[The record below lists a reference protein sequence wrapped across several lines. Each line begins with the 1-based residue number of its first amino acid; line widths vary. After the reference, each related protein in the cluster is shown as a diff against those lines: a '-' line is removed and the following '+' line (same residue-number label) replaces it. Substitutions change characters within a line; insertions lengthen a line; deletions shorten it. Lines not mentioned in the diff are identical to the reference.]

1 MFFFRSVYSKCNS
14 LKCTNI
20 HLSVQISISLLFS
33 NPYLCLKESNSG
45 IFYMKTHIIR
55 RALLALGICSALN
68 MQAQAP
74 HPERIYLSGTGTDYT
89 RTWEFYCS
97 KGQNSGKWKS
107 IEVPSCWELQGFGEY
122 TYGRYYT
129 IKGAKPSDETG
140 IYRYRFLTPDCGKN
154 DRIKL
159 FFDGVMTDAEVRV
172 NGNPAG
178 QIHQGAFYRFSYDI
192 TSLLKAE
199 GENLLEVK
207 VAKQS
212 ANKSVN
218 AAERRADW
226 WLYGGIYRPVWLE
239 VVPAVS
245 MEHFI
250 LDARADGSLR
260 ASVRTTGNAEGHV
273 LAVSIRGL
281 KDGKPLRTLQGKEQ
295 VSCPLATSGRETE
308 FTCKWLD
315 VKVWNTEAPEL
326 YVARLELKDRSGN
339 VIQVREERIG
349 FRTIEFFPQDGIYLN
364 GTRLIVK
371 GINRH
376 SFSVDGGR
384 TTSAAMSRQ
393 DALLIKEMNMNAV
406 RSHYPPDEHFLD
418 MCDSLGLVYIDELSG
433 WHGRY
438 DTETGARLIRE
449 MVERDVNHPSVIL
462 WSNGNEGGWNTDND
476 SLFCKYDKFQRRHV
490 IHPWADF
497 DGLDTHHYPAYLT
510 GVARFTNGY
519 KVFMPTEFMHAMY
532 DQGGGAGLRD
542 FWDRWMTNPMFAG
555 GFIWVFCDE
564 APKRSDRGGVLDSDG
579 SNAPDGVVG
588 PRREKEGSFYAIR
601 SQWSPVQI
609 KPLLITEHFDG
620 SFFISN
626 EYIYTNLKDCRMTYE
641 VLSCDIPMQGAVSRI
656 LARGEVTLPAL
667 SPGETGKA
675 RFSLPASFA
684 EGDVLKLEA
693 FDRDG
698 HCICDWSFPIRLV
711 NPYFQRHLAQ
721 VSTGLSGN
729 VVSARNNGKEIVLK
743 SEKVSVTFDAAT
755 GMILRV
761 LSGNTEIPLTN
772 GPVAVGM
779 KMVYQPASSYVRQD
793 SEEAVFCARY
803 KGGADSIVWRLT
815 SQGLLY
821 MDAVLLNRASG
832 GGGFDDAFMDTEVY
846 NLGLTFSYP
855 ERICKGMKWLG
866 RGPYRVW
873 KNRIPGTN
881 YGIWHKDYNNTVTS
895 ESYDNLVY
903 PEFKGYHA
911 NMYWATFESD
921 TAPFTVYSRTDGIF
935 YRVFTPEEPKGSA
948 KRTMPEFPEGDI
960 SFLLDI
966 PAICSFKPIEQ
977 QGPNSQPGN
986 IRIKKGD
993 EGLRLNLMF
1002 DFRKEN

>member
-1 MFFFRSVYSKCNS
+1 
-14 LKCTNI
+14 
-20 HLSVQISISLLFS
+20 
-33 NPYLCLKESNSG
+33 
-45 IFYMKTHIIR
+45 MKTHIIR

-239 VVPAVS
+239 VVPDVS

-260 ASVRTTGNAEGHV
+260 ASVRMAGNAEGHV

-308 FTCKWLD
+308 FTCKWSD
-315 VKVWNTEAPEL
+315 VKVWNIEAPEL

-542 FWDRWMTNPMFAG
+542 FWDRWMTNSMFAG

-588 PRREKEGSFYAIR
+588 PHREKEGSFYAIR

-620 SFFISN
+620 SFFVSN

-675 RFSLPASFA
+675 RFSLPASFV

-698 HCICDWSFPIRLV
+698 HRICDWSFPIRLA

-729 VVSARNNGKEIVLK
+729 TVSARNNGKEIVLK

-779 KMVYQPASSYVRQD
+779 KMLYQPASSYVRQD

-881 YGIWHKDYNNTVTS
+881 YGIWHKDYNNTVTG

>member
-1 MFFFRSVYSKCNS
+1 
-14 LKCTNI
+14 
-20 HLSVQISISLLFS
+20 
-33 NPYLCLKESNSG
+33 
-45 IFYMKTHIIR
+45 MKTHIIR

-239 VVPAVS
+239 VVPDVS

-260 ASVRTTGNAEGHV
+260 ASVRMAGNAEGHV

-308 FTCKWLD
+308 FTCKWSD
-315 VKVWNTEAPEL
+315 VKVWNIEAPEL

-564 APKRSDRGGVLDSDG
+564 TPKRSDRGGVLDSDG

-620 SFFISN
+620 SFFVSN

-675 RFSLPASFA
+675 RFSLLVSFA

-698 HCICDWSFPIRLV
+698 HRICDWSFPIRLA

-721 VSTGLSGN
+721 VATGLSGN
-729 VVSARNNGKEIVLK
+729 TVSARNNGKEIVLK

-779 KMVYQPASSYVRQD
+779 KMLYQPASSYVRQD

-881 YGIWHKDYNNTVTS
+881 YGIWHKDYNNTVTG

>member
-1 MFFFRSVYSKCNS
+1 
-14 LKCTNI
+14 
-20 HLSVQISISLLFS
+20 
-33 NPYLCLKESNSG
+33 
-45 IFYMKTHIIR
+45 MKTHIIR

-68 MQAQAP
+68 MQAQAS

-122 TYGRYYT
+122 IYGRYYT

-239 VVPAVS
+239 VVPDVS

-260 ASVRTTGNAEGHV
+260 ASVRMAGNAEGHV

-308 FTCKWLD
+308 FTCKWSD
-315 VKVWNTEAPEL
+315 VKVWNIEAPEL

-620 SFFISN
+620 SFFVSN

-698 HCICDWSFPIRLV
+698 HRICDWSFPIRLA

-729 VVSARNNGKEIVLK
+729 TVSARNNGKEIVLK

-779 KMVYQPASSYVRQD
+779 KMLCQPAISYVRQD

-881 YGIWHKDYNNTVTS
+881 YGIWHKDYNNTVTG

>member
-1 MFFFRSVYSKCNS
+1 MNF
-14 LKCTNI
+14 

-129 IKGAKPSDETG
+129 VKGAKPSDETG
-140 IYRYRFLTPDCGKN
+140 IYRYRFLTPDCEKN

-159 FFDGVMTDAEVRV
+159 FFDGVMTDAEVWV
-172 NGNPAG
+172 NGKSAG

-192 TSLLKAE
+192 TSLLKTE

-308 FTCKWLD
+308 FTCKWSD
-315 VKVWNTEAPEL
+315 VKVWNIEAPEL

-620 SFFISN
+620 SFFVSN

-698 HCICDWSFPIRLV
+698 HRICDWSFPIRLA

-721 VSTGLSGN
+721 LSTGLSGN
-729 VVSARNNGKEIVLK
+729 AVSARNNGKEIVLK

-779 KMVYQPASSYVRQD
+779 KMIYQPASSYVRQD

-881 YGIWHKDYNNTVTS
+881 YGIWHKDYNNTVTG

>member
-1 MFFFRSVYSKCNS
+1 
-14 LKCTNI
+14 
-20 HLSVQISISLLFS
+20 
-33 NPYLCLKESNSG
+33 
-45 IFYMKTHIIR
+45 MKTHIIR

-239 VVPAVS
+239 VVPDVS

-260 ASVRTTGNAEGHV
+260 ASVRMAGNAEGHV

-308 FTCKWLD
+308 FTCKWSD
-315 VKVWNTEAPEL
+315 VKVWNIEAPEL

-620 SFFISN
+620 SFFVSN

-698 HCICDWSFPIRLV
+698 HRICDWSFPIRLA

-729 VVSARNNGKEIVLK
+729 TVSARNNGKEIVLK

-779 KMVYQPASSYVRQD
+779 KMLYQPASSYVRQD

-803 KGGADSIVWRLT
+803 KGGTDSIVWRLT

-881 YGIWHKDYNNTVTS
+881 YGIWHKDYNNTVTG

>member
-1 MFFFRSVYSKCNS
+1 
-14 LKCTNI
+14 
-20 HLSVQISISLLFS
+20 
-33 NPYLCLKESNSG
+33 
-45 IFYMKTHIIR
+45 MKTHIIR

-239 VVPAVS
+239 VVPDVS

-260 ASVRTTGNAEGHV
+260 ASVRMAGNAEGHV

-295 VSCPLATSGRETE
+295 VSCPLATSGRETG
-308 FTCKWLD
+308 FTCKWSD
-315 VKVWNTEAPEL
+315 VKVWNIEAPEL

-620 SFFISN
+620 SFFVSN

-675 RFSLPASFA
+675 RFSLLASFA

-698 HCICDWSFPIRLV
+698 HRICDWSFPIRLA

-721 VSTGLSGN
+721 VATGLSGN
-729 VVSARNNGKEIVLK
+729 TVSARNNGKEIVLK

-779 KMVYQPASSYVRQD
+779 KMLYQPASSYVRQD

-803 KGGADSIVWRLT
+803 KGGTDSIVWRLT

-881 YGIWHKDYNNTVTS
+881 YGIWHKDYNNTVTG

>member
-1 MFFFRSVYSKCNS
+1 
-14 LKCTNI
+14 
-20 HLSVQISISLLFS
+20 
-33 NPYLCLKESNSG
+33 
-45 IFYMKTHIIR
+45 MKTHIIR

-159 FFDGVMTDAEVRV
+159 FFDGVMTDAEVWV
-172 NGNPAG
+172 NGKSAG

-192 TSLLKAE
+192 TSLLKTE

-260 ASVRTTGNAEGHV
+260 ASVRMAGNAKGHV

-295 VSCPLATSGRETE
+295 VSCPFATSGRETE
-308 FTCKWLD
+308 FTCKWSD

-384 TTSAAMSRQ
+384 TTSATMSRQ

-418 MCDSLGLVYIDELSG
+418 MCDSLGLVYLDELSG

-620 SFFISN
+620 SFFVSN

-675 RFSLPASFA
+675 RFSLPASFV

-698 HCICDWSFPIRLV
+698 HRICDWSFPIRLA

-729 VVSARNNGKEIVLK
+729 TVSARNNGKEIVLK
-743 SEKVSVTFDAAT
+743 SEKVSVIFDAAT

-779 KMVYQPASSYVRQD
+779 KMLYQPASSYVRQD

-881 YGIWHKDYNNTVTS
+881 YGIWHKDYNNTVTG

>member
-1 MFFFRSVYSKCNS
+1 
-14 LKCTNI
+14 
-20 HLSVQISISLLFS
+20 
-33 NPYLCLKESNSG
+33 
-45 IFYMKTHIIR
+45 MKTHIIR

-129 IKGAKPSDETG
+129 VKGAKPSDETG

-154 DRIKL
+154 DRVKL
-159 FFDGVMTDAEVRV
+159 FFDGVMTDAEVWV
-172 NGNPAG
+172 NGKLAG

-260 ASVRTTGNAEGHV
+260 ASVRTAGNAEGHV

-308 FTCKWLD
+308 FTCKWSD

-620 SFFISN
+620 SFFVSN
-626 EYIYTNLKDCRMTYE
+626 EYIYTNFKDCRMTYE

-698 HCICDWSFPIRLV
+698 HRICDWSFPIRLA

-729 VVSARNNGKEIVLK
+729 AVSARNNGKEIVLK

-779 KMVYQPASSYVRQD
+779 KMLYQPASSYVRQD

-881 YGIWHKDYNNTVTS
+881 YGIWHKDYNNTVTG

>member
-1 MFFFRSVYSKCNS
+1 MHGYTF
-14 LKCTNI
+14 KCTNFYFPALFES
-20 HLSVQISISLLFS
+20 LSLPERIQFRHF
-33 NPYLCLKESNSG
+33 
-45 IFYMKTHIIR
+45 FYMKTHIIR

-239 VVPAVS
+239 VVPDVS

-250 LDARADGSLR
+250 LDARADSSLR
-260 ASVRTTGNAEGHV
+260 ASVRMAGNAEGHV

-295 VSCPLATSGRETE
+295 VSCPLATSGRETG
-308 FTCKWLD
+308 FTCKWSD
-315 VKVWNTEAPEL
+315 VKVWNIEAPEL

-620 SFFISN
+620 SFFVSN

-698 HCICDWSFPIRLV
+698 HRICDWSFPIRLA

-721 VSTGLSGN
+721 VATGLSGN
-729 VVSARNNGKEIVLK
+729 TVSARNNGKEIVLK

-779 KMVYQPASSYVRQD
+779 KMLYQPASSYVRQD

-881 YGIWHKDYNNTVTS
+881 YGIWHKDYNNTVTG

>member
-1 MFFFRSVYSKCNS
+1 
-14 LKCTNI
+14 
-20 HLSVQISISLLFS
+20 
-33 NPYLCLKESNSG
+33 
-45 IFYMKTHIIR
+45 MKTHIIR

-239 VVPAVS
+239 VVPDVS

-260 ASVRTTGNAEGHV
+260 ASVRMAGNAEGHV

-308 FTCKWLD
+308 FTCKWSD

-438 DTETGARLIRE
+438 DTETGARLVRE

-564 APKRSDRGGVLDSDG
+564 ALKRSDRGGVLDSDG

-620 SFFISN
+620 SFFVSN

-698 HCICDWSFPIRLV
+698 HRICDWSFPIRLA

-729 VVSARNNGKEIVLK
+729 TVSARNNGKEIVLK

-779 KMVYQPASSYVRQD
+779 KMLYQPASSYVRQD

-873 KNRIPGTN
+873 KNRISGTN
-881 YGIWHKDYNNTVTS
+881 YGIWHKDYNNTVTG

>member
-1 MFFFRSVYSKCNS
+1 
-14 LKCTNI
+14 
-20 HLSVQISISLLFS
+20 
-33 NPYLCLKESNSG
+33 
-45 IFYMKTHIIR
+45 MKTHIIR

-239 VVPAVS
+239 VVPDVS

-260 ASVRTTGNAEGHV
+260 ASVRMAGNAEGHV

-308 FTCKWLD
+308 FTCKWSD
-315 VKVWNTEAPEL
+315 VKVWNIEAPEL

-376 SFSVDGGR
+376 SVSVDGGR

-620 SFFISN
+620 SFFVSN

-698 HCICDWSFPIRLV
+698 HRICDWSFPIRLA

-729 VVSARNNGKEIVLK
+729 TVSARNNGKEIVLK

-779 KMVYQPASSYVRQD
+779 KMLYQPASSYVRQD

-881 YGIWHKDYNNTVTS
+881 YGIWHKDYNNTVTG

>member
-1 MFFFRSVYSKCNS
+1 
-14 LKCTNI
+14 
-20 HLSVQISISLLFS
+20 
-33 NPYLCLKESNSG
+33 
-45 IFYMKTHIIR
+45 MKTHIIR

-260 ASVRTTGNAEGHV
+260 ASVRMAGNAEGHV

-308 FTCKWLD
+308 FTCKWSD

-339 VIQVREERIG
+339 IIQVREERIG

-438 DTETGARLIRE
+438 DTETGARLVRE

-497 DGLDTHHYPAYLT
+497 DRLDTHHYPTYLT

-564 APKRSDRGGVLDSDG
+564 ALKRSDRGGVLDSDG

-620 SFFISN
+620 SFFVSN

-698 HCICDWSFPIRLV
+698 HRICDWSFPIRLA

-721 VSTGLSGN
+721 VSAGLSGN
-729 VVSARNNGKEIVLK
+729 AVSARNNGREIVLK

-755 GMILRV
+755 GMILCV

-779 KMVYQPASSYVRQD
+779 KMLYQPASSYVRQD

-873 KNRIPGTN
+873 KNRISGTN
-881 YGIWHKDYNNTVTS
+881 YGIWHKDYNNTVTG

>member
-1 MFFFRSVYSKCNS
+1 
-14 LKCTNI
+14 
-20 HLSVQISISLLFS
+20 
-33 NPYLCLKESNSG
+33 
-45 IFYMKTHIIR
+45 MKTHIIR

-159 FFDGVMTDAEVRV
+159 FFDGVMTDAEVWV
-172 NGNPAG
+172 NGKSAG

-192 TSLLKAE
+192 TSLLKTE

-308 FTCKWLD
+308 FTCKWSD

-620 SFFISN
+620 SFFVSN

-675 RFSLPASFA
+675 RFSLPASFV

-698 HCICDWSFPIRLV
+698 HRICDWSFPIRLA

-729 VVSARNNGKEIVLK
+729 TVSARNNGKEIVLK

-772 GPVAVGM
+772 GPVAAGM
-779 KMVYQPASSYVRQD
+779 KMLYQPASSYVRQD

-881 YGIWHKDYNNTVTS
+881 YGIWHKDYNNTVTG

>member
-1 MFFFRSVYSKCNS
+1 
-14 LKCTNI
+14 
-20 HLSVQISISLLFS
+20 
-33 NPYLCLKESNSG
+33 
-45 IFYMKTHIIR
+45 MKTHIIR

-239 VVPAVS
+239 VVPDVS

-260 ASVRTTGNAEGHV
+260 ASVRMAGNAEGHV

-295 VSCPLATSGRETE
+295 VSCPLATSGRETG
-308 FTCKWLD
+308 FTCKWSD

-620 SFFISN
+620 SFFVSN

-698 HCICDWSFPIRLV
+698 HRICDWSFPIRLA

-729 VVSARNNGKEIVLK
+729 TVSARNNGKEIVLK

-779 KMVYQPASSYVRQD
+779 KMLYQPASSYVRQD

-881 YGIWHKDYNNTVTS
+881 YGIWHKDYNNTVTG

>member
-1 MFFFRSVYSKCNS
+1 
-14 LKCTNI
+14 
-20 HLSVQISISLLFS
+20 
-33 NPYLCLKESNSG
+33 
-45 IFYMKTHIIR
+45 MKTHIIR

-239 VVPAVS
+239 VVPDVS

-260 ASVRTTGNAEGHV
+260 ASVRMAGNAEGHV

-295 VSCPLATSGRETE
+295 VSCPLATSGRETG
-308 FTCKWLD
+308 FTCKWSD
-315 VKVWNTEAPEL
+315 VKVWNIEAPEL

-620 SFFISN
+620 SFFVSN

-698 HCICDWSFPIRLV
+698 HRICDWSFPIRLA

-729 VVSARNNGKEIVLK
+729 TVSARNNGKEIVLK

-779 KMVYQPASSYVRQD
+779 KMLYQPASSYVRQD

-881 YGIWHKDYNNTVTS
+881 YGIWHKDYNNTVTG

-993 EGLRLNLMF
+993 EGVRLNLMF

>member
-1 MFFFRSVYSKCNS
+1 
-14 LKCTNI
+14 
-20 HLSVQISISLLFS
+20 
-33 NPYLCLKESNSG
+33 
-45 IFYMKTHIIR
+45 MKTHIIR

-239 VVPAVS
+239 VVPDVS

-260 ASVRTTGNAEGHV
+260 ASVRMAGNAEGHV

-295 VSCPLATSGRETE
+295 VSCPLATSGRETG
-308 FTCKWLD
+308 FTCKWSD
-315 VKVWNTEAPEL
+315 VKVWNIEAPEL

-393 DALLIKEMNMNAV
+393 DALLIKEMNTNAV

-620 SFFISN
+620 SFFVSN

-698 HCICDWSFPIRLV
+698 HRICDWSFPIRLA

-729 VVSARNNGKEIVLK
+729 TVSARNNGKEIVLK

-779 KMVYQPASSYVRQD
+779 KMLYQPASSYVRQD

-881 YGIWHKDYNNTVTS
+881 YGIWHKDYNNTVTG

>member
-1 MFFFRSVYSKCNS
+1 
-14 LKCTNI
+14 
-20 HLSVQISISLLFS
+20 
-33 NPYLCLKESNSG
+33 
-45 IFYMKTHIIR
+45 MKTHIIR

-199 GENLLEVK
+199 EENLLEVK

-239 VVPAVS
+239 VVPDVS

-260 ASVRTTGNAEGHV
+260 ASVRMAGNAEGHV

-308 FTCKWLD
+308 FTCKWSD
-315 VKVWNTEAPEL
+315 VKVWNIEAPEL

-620 SFFISN
+620 SFFVSN

-698 HCICDWSFPIRLV
+698 HRICDWSFPIRLA

-729 VVSARNNGKEIVLK
+729 TVSARNNGKEIVLK

-779 KMVYQPASSYVRQD
+779 KMLYQPASSYVRQD

-881 YGIWHKDYNNTVTS
+881 YGIWHKDYNNTVTG

>member
-1 MFFFRSVYSKCNS
+1 
-14 LKCTNI
+14 
-20 HLSVQISISLLFS
+20 
-33 NPYLCLKESNSG
+33 
-45 IFYMKTHIIR
+45 MKTHIIR

-260 ASVRTTGNAEGHV
+260 ASVRMAGNAEGHV

-295 VSCPLATSGRETE
+295 VSCPLATSGRETG
-308 FTCKWLD
+308 FTCKWSD
-315 VKVWNTEAPEL
+315 VKVWNIEAPEL

-620 SFFISN
+620 SFFVSN

-675 RFSLPASFA
+675 RFSLLASFA

-698 HCICDWSFPIRLV
+698 HRICDWSFPIRLA

-721 VSTGLSGN
+721 VATGLSGN
-729 VVSARNNGKEIVLK
+729 TVSARNNGKEIVLK

-779 KMVYQPASSYVRQD
+779 KMLYQPASSYVRQD

-881 YGIWHKDYNNTVTS
+881 YGIWHKDYNNTVTG

>member
-1 MFFFRSVYSKCNS
+1 
-14 LKCTNI
+14 
-20 HLSVQISISLLFS
+20 
-33 NPYLCLKESNSG
+33 
-45 IFYMKTHIIR
+45 MKTHIIR

-192 TSLLKAE
+192 TSLLKTE

-239 VVPAVS
+239 VVPDVS

-260 ASVRTTGNAEGHV
+260 ASVRTAGNAEGHV

-295 VSCPLATSGRETE
+295 VSCPLATSGRETG
-308 FTCKWLD
+308 FTCKWSD
-315 VKVWNTEAPEL
+315 VKVWNIEAPEL

-364 GTRLIVK
+364 GTRLTVK

-620 SFFISN
+620 SFFVSN

-698 HCICDWSFPIRLV
+698 HRICDWSFPIRLA

-729 VVSARNNGKEIVLK
+729 TVSARNNGKEIVLK

-779 KMVYQPASSYVRQD
+779 KMLYQPASSYVRQD

-881 YGIWHKDYNNTVTS
+881 YGIWHKDYNNTVTG

>member
-1 MFFFRSVYSKCNS
+1 
-14 LKCTNI
+14 
-20 HLSVQISISLLFS
+20 
-33 NPYLCLKESNSG
+33 
-45 IFYMKTHIIR
+45 MKTHIIR

-140 IYRYRFLTPDCGKN
+140 IYRYRFLTPDCEKN

-159 FFDGVMTDAEVRV
+159 FFDGVMTDAEVWV
-172 NGNPAG
+172 NGKSAG

-260 ASVRTTGNAEGHV
+260 ASVRMAGNAKGHV
-273 LAVSIRGL
+273 LAVSIREL

-308 FTCKWLD
+308 FTSKWSD

-620 SFFISN
+620 SFFVSN

-698 HCICDWSFPIRLV
+698 HRICDWSFPIRLA

-729 VVSARNNGKEIVLK
+729 TVSARNNGKEIVLK

-881 YGIWHKDYNNTVTS
+881 YGIWHKDYNNTVTG

>member
-1 MFFFRSVYSKCNS
+1 
-14 LKCTNI
+14 
-20 HLSVQISISLLFS
+20 
-33 NPYLCLKESNSG
+33 
-45 IFYMKTHIIR
+45 MKTHIIR

-140 IYRYRFLTPDCGKN
+140 IYRYRFLTPDCEKN

-159 FFDGVMTDAEVRV
+159 FFDGVMTDAEVWV
-172 NGNPAG
+172 NGKSAG

-192 TSLLKAE
+192 TSLLKTE

-260 ASVRTTGNAEGHV
+260 ASVRMAGNAEGHMLV
-273 LAVSIRGL
+273 VSIRGL

-295 VSCPLATSGRETE
+295 VSCPLVTSGRETE
-308 FTCKWLD
+308 FTCKWSD

-620 SFFISN
+620 SFFVSN

-698 HCICDWSFPIRLV
+698 HRICDWSFPIRLA

-729 VVSARNNGKEIVLK
+729 TVSARNNGKEIVLK

-779 KMVYQPASSYVRQD
+779 KMLCQPAISYVRQD

-881 YGIWHKDYNNTVTS
+881 YGIWHKDYNNTVTG

>member
-1 MFFFRSVYSKCNS
+1 
-14 LKCTNI
+14 
-20 HLSVQISISLLFS
+20 
-33 NPYLCLKESNSG
+33 
-45 IFYMKTHIIR
+45 MKTHIIR

-245 MEHFI
+245 VEHFI

-260 ASVRTTGNAEGHV
+260 ASVRMAGNAKGHV

-308 FTCKWLD
+308 FTCKWSD

-384 TTSAAMSRQ
+384 TTSATMSRQ

-609 KPLLITEHFDG
+609 KPLLITEHFGG
-620 SFFISN
+620 SFFVSN
-626 EYIYTNLKDCRMTYE
+626 EYIYTNFKDCRMTYE

-698 HCICDWSFPIRLV
+698 HRICDWSFPIRLA

-729 VVSARNNGKEIVLK
+729 TVSARNNGKEIVLK

-881 YGIWHKDYNNTVTS
+881 YGIWHKDCNNTVTG

>member
-1 MFFFRSVYSKCNS
+1 
-14 LKCTNI
+14 
-20 HLSVQISISLLFS
+20 
-33 NPYLCLKESNSG
+33 
-45 IFYMKTHIIR
+45 MKTHIIR

-239 VVPAVS
+239 VVPDVS

-260 ASVRTTGNAEGHV
+260 ASVRMAGNAEGHV

-295 VSCPLATSGRETE
+295 VSCPLATSGRETG
-308 FTCKWLD
+308 FTCKWSD
-315 VKVWNTEAPEL
+315 VKVWNIEAPEL

-620 SFFISN
+620 SFFVSN

-698 HCICDWSFPIRLV
+698 HRICDWSFPIRLA

-729 VVSARNNGKEIVLK
+729 TVSARNNGKEIVLK

-779 KMVYQPASSYVRQD
+779 KMLYQPASSYVRQD

-881 YGIWHKDYNNTVTS
+881 YGIWHKDYNNTVTG

-935 YRVFTPEEPKGSA
+935 YRVFTPEEPKDSA

>member
-1 MFFFRSVYSKCNS
+1 
-14 LKCTNI
+14 
-20 HLSVQISISLLFS
+20 
-33 NPYLCLKESNSG
+33 
-45 IFYMKTHIIR
+45 MKTHIIR

-260 ASVRTTGNAEGHV
+260 ASVRMAGNAEGHV

-295 VSCPLATSGRETE
+295 ISCTLASSGRETE
-308 FTCKWLD
+308 FTCKWSD

-393 DALLIKEMNMNAV
+393 DALLIKDMNMNAV

-620 SFFISN
+620 SFFVSN

-698 HCICDWSFPIRLV
+698 HCICDWSFPIRLA

-729 VVSARNNGKEIVLK
+729 TVSARNNGKEIVLK

-779 KMVYQPASSYVRQD
+779 KMLYQPASSYVRQD

-881 YGIWHKDYNNTVTS
+881 YGIWHKDYNNTVTG

>member
-1 MFFFRSVYSKCNS
+1 
-14 LKCTNI
+14 
-20 HLSVQISISLLFS
+20 
-33 NPYLCLKESNSG
+33 
-45 IFYMKTHIIR
+45 MKTHIIR

-239 VVPAVS
+239 VVPDVS

-260 ASVRTTGNAEGHV
+260 ASVRMAGNAEGHV

-295 VSCPLATSGRETE
+295 VSCPLATSGRETG
-308 FTCKWLD
+308 FTCKWSD
-315 VKVWNTEAPEL
+315 VKVWNIEAPEL

-620 SFFISN
+620 SFFVSN

-698 HCICDWSFPIRLV
+698 HRICDWSFPIRLA

-729 VVSARNNGKEIVLK
+729 TVSARNNGKEIVLK

-779 KMVYQPASSYVRQD
+779 KMLYQPASSYVRQD

-881 YGIWHKDYNNTVTS
+881 YGIWHKDYNNTVTG

-911 NMYWATFESD
+911 NMYWAAFESD

>member
-1 MFFFRSVYSKCNS
+1 
-14 LKCTNI
+14 
-20 HLSVQISISLLFS
+20 
-33 NPYLCLKESNSG
+33 
-45 IFYMKTHIIR
+45 MKTHIIR

-172 NGNPAG
+172 NGNTAG

-192 TSLLKAE
+192 TSLLKTE

-239 VVPAVS
+239 VVPDVS

-260 ASVRTTGNAEGHV
+260 ASVRTAGNAEGHV

-308 FTCKWLD
+308 FTCKWSD

-620 SFFISN
+620 SFFVSN

-698 HCICDWSFPIRLV
+698 HRICDWSFPIRLA

-729 VVSARNNGKEIVLK
+729 AVSARNNGKEIVLK

-779 KMVYQPASSYVRQD
+779 KMLYQPASSYVRQD

-803 KGGADSIVWRLT
+803 KGGTDSIVWRLT

-881 YGIWHKDYNNTVTS
+881 YGIWHKDYNNTVTG

>member
-1 MFFFRSVYSKCNS
+1 
-14 LKCTNI
+14 
-20 HLSVQISISLLFS
+20 
-33 NPYLCLKESNSG
+33 
-45 IFYMKTHIIR
+45 MKTHIIR

-239 VVPAVS
+239 VVPDVS

-260 ASVRTTGNAEGHV
+260 ASVRMAGNAEGHV

-308 FTCKWLD
+308 FTCKWSD
-315 VKVWNTEAPEL
+315 VKVWNIEAPEL

-620 SFFISN
+620 SFFVSN

-698 HCICDWSFPIRLV
+698 HRICDWSFPIRLA

-729 VVSARNNGKEIVLK
+729 TVSARNNGKEIVLK

-779 KMVYQPASSYVRQD
+779 KMLYQPASSYVRQD

-881 YGIWHKDYNNTVTS
+881 YGIWHKDYNNTVTG

-935 YRVFTPEEPKGSA
+935 YRVFTPEEPKDSA

>member
-1 MFFFRSVYSKCNS
+1 
-14 LKCTNI
+14 
-20 HLSVQISISLLFS
+20 
-33 NPYLCLKESNSG
+33 
-45 IFYMKTHIIR
+45 MKTHIIR

-239 VVPAVS
+239 VVPDVS

-250 LDARADGSLR
+250 LDARADSSLR
-260 ASVRTTGNAEGHV
+260 ASVRMAGNAEGHV

-295 VSCPLATSGRETE
+295 VSCPLATSGRETG
-308 FTCKWLD
+308 FTCKWSD
-315 VKVWNTEAPEL
+315 VKVWNIEAPEL

-476 SLFCKYDKFQRRHV
+476 SLFCKYDKFQRRQV

-620 SFFISN
+620 SFFVSN

-698 HCICDWSFPIRLV
+698 HRICDWSFPIRLA

-721 VSTGLSGN
+721 VATGLSGN
-729 VVSARNNGKEIVLK
+729 TVSARNNGKEIVLK

-779 KMVYQPASSYVRQD
+779 KMLYQPASSYVRQD

-881 YGIWHKDYNNTVTS
+881 YGIWHKDYNNTVTG

>member
-1 MFFFRSVYSKCNS
+1 
-14 LKCTNI
+14 
-20 HLSVQISISLLFS
+20 
-33 NPYLCLKESNSG
+33 
-45 IFYMKTHIIR
+45 MKTHIIR

-140 IYRYRFLTPDCGKN
+140 IYRYRFLTPDCEKN

-159 FFDGVMTDAEVRV
+159 FFDGVMTDAEVWV
-172 NGNPAG
+172 NGKSAG

-260 ASVRTTGNAEGHV
+260 ASVRMAGNAKGHV
-273 LAVSIRGL
+273 LAVSIREL

-308 FTCKWLD
+308 FTSKWSD

-620 SFFISN
+620 SFFVSN

-698 HCICDWSFPIRLV
+698 HRICDWSFPIRLA

-729 VVSARNNGKEIVLK
+729 TVSARNNGKEIVLK

-881 YGIWHKDYNNTVTS
+881 YGIWHKDYNNTVTG

-921 TAPFTVYSRTDGIF
+921 TAPFTIYSRTDGIF

>member
-1 MFFFRSVYSKCNS
+1 
-14 LKCTNI
+14 
-20 HLSVQISISLLFS
+20 
-33 NPYLCLKESNSG
+33 
-45 IFYMKTHIIR
+45 MKTHIIR

-159 FFDGVMTDAEVRV
+159 FFDGVMTDAEVWV
-172 NGNPAG
+172 NGKSAG

-207 VAKQS
+207 VTKQS

-260 ASVRTTGNAEGHV
+260 ASVRMAGNAEGHV

-308 FTCKWLD
+308 FTCKWSD

-339 VIQVREERIG
+339 IIQVREERIG

-620 SFFISN
+620 SFFVSN

-698 HCICDWSFPIRLV
+698 HRICDWSFPIRLA

-729 VVSARNNGKEIVLK
+729 TVSARNNGKEIVLK

-779 KMVYQPASSYVRQD
+779 KMLYQPASSYVRQD

-881 YGIWHKDYNNTVTS
+881 YGIWHKDYNNTVTG

>member
-1 MFFFRSVYSKCNS
+1 
-14 LKCTNI
+14 
-20 HLSVQISISLLFS
+20 
-33 NPYLCLKESNSG
+33 
-45 IFYMKTHIIR
+45 MKTHIIR

-159 FFDGVMTDAEVRV
+159 FFDGVMTDAEVWV
-172 NGNPAG
+172 NGKSAG

-192 TSLLKAE
+192 TSLLKTE

-260 ASVRTTGNAEGHV
+260 ASVRMAGNAEGHV

-295 VSCPLATSGRETE
+295 VSCPLVTSGRETE
-308 FTCKWLD
+308 FTCKWSD

-620 SFFISN
+620 SFFVSN

-667 SPGETGKA
+667 SPGEIGKA

-693 FDRDG
+693 FDKDG
-698 HCICDWSFPIRLV
+698 HRICDWSFPIRLA

-729 VVSARNNGKEIVLK
+729 TVSARNNGKEIVLK

-881 YGIWHKDYNNTVTS
+881 YGIWHKDYNNTVTG
-895 ESYDNLVY
+895 ESYDNLIY

>member
-1 MFFFRSVYSKCNS
+1 
-14 LKCTNI
+14 
-20 HLSVQISISLLFS
+20 
-33 NPYLCLKESNSG
+33 
-45 IFYMKTHIIR
+45 MKTHIIR

-140 IYRYRFLTPDCGKN
+140 IYRYRFLTPDCEKN

-159 FFDGVMTDAEVRV
+159 FFDGVMTDAEVWV
-172 NGNPAG
+172 NGKSAG

-260 ASVRTTGNAEGHV
+260 ASVRMAGNAKGHV

-295 VSCPLATSGRETE
+295 VSCPFATSGRETE
-308 FTCKWLD
+308 FTCKWSD

-542 FWDRWMTNPMFAG
+542 FWDRWMTNSMFAG

-620 SFFISN
+620 SFFVSN

-693 FDRDG
+693 FDRGG
-698 HCICDWSFPIRLV
+698 HRICDWSFPIRLA

-729 VVSARNNGKEIVLK
+729 TVSARNNGKEIVLK

-779 KMVYQPASSYVRQD
+779 KMLYQPAISYVRQD

-873 KNRIPGTN
+873 KNRISGTN
-881 YGIWHKDYNNTVTS
+881 YGIWHKDYNNTVTG
-895 ESYDNLVY
+895 ESYDNLIY

>member
-1 MFFFRSVYSKCNS
+1 
-14 LKCTNI
+14 
-20 HLSVQISISLLFS
+20 
-33 NPYLCLKESNSG
+33 
-45 IFYMKTHIIR
+45 MKTHIIR

-239 VVPAVS
+239 VVPDVS

-260 ASVRTTGNAEGHV
+260 ASVRMAGNAEGHV

-308 FTCKWLD
+308 FTCKWSD
-315 VKVWNTEAPEL
+315 VKVWNIEAPEL

-620 SFFISN
+620 SFFVSN

-667 SPGETGKA
+667 FPGETGKA
-675 RFSLPASFA
+675 RFSLPASFV

-698 HCICDWSFPIRLV
+698 HRICDWSFPIRLA

-729 VVSARNNGKEIVLK
+729 TVSARNNGKEIVLK

-755 GMILRV
+755 GMILCV

-779 KMVYQPASSYVRQD
+779 KMLYQPASSYVRQD

-881 YGIWHKDYNNTVTS
+881 YGIWHKDYNNTVTG

>member
-1 MFFFRSVYSKCNS
+1 
-14 LKCTNI
+14 
-20 HLSVQISISLLFS
+20 
-33 NPYLCLKESNSG
+33 
-45 IFYMKTHIIR
+45 MKTHIIR

-140 IYRYRFLTPDCGKN
+140 IYRYRFLTPDCEKN

-159 FFDGVMTDAEVRV
+159 FFDGVMTDAEVWV
-172 NGNPAG
+172 NGKSAG

-273 LAVSIRGL
+273 LAVSIREL

-295 VSCPLATSGRETE
+295 VSCPLATFGRETE
-308 FTCKWLD
+308 FTSKWSD

-620 SFFISN
+620 SFFVSN

-698 HCICDWSFPIRLV
+698 HRICDWSFPIRLA

-729 VVSARNNGKEIVLK
+729 TVSARNNGKEIVLK

-779 KMVYQPASSYVRQD
+779 KMLCQPASSYVRQD

-881 YGIWHKDYNNTVTS
+881 YGIWHKDYNNTVTG

-977 QGPNSQPGN
+977 HGPNSQPGN

>member
-1 MFFFRSVYSKCNS
+1 
-14 LKCTNI
+14 
-20 HLSVQISISLLFS
+20 
-33 NPYLCLKESNSG
+33 
-45 IFYMKTHIIR
+45 MKTHIIR

-192 TSLLKAE
+192 TSLLKTE

-239 VVPAVS
+239 VVPDVS

-260 ASVRTTGNAEGHV
+260 ASVRTAGNAEEHV

-308 FTCKWLD
+308 FTCKWSD

-620 SFFISN
+620 SFFVSN

-698 HCICDWSFPIRLV
+698 HRICDWSFPIRLA

-729 VVSARNNGKEIVLK
+729 TVSARNNGKEIVLK

-779 KMVYQPASSYVRQD
+779 KMLYQPASSYVRQD

-881 YGIWHKDYNNTVTS
+881 YGIWHKDYNNTVTG

>member
-1 MFFFRSVYSKCNS
+1 
-14 LKCTNI
+14 
-20 HLSVQISISLLFS
+20 
-33 NPYLCLKESNSG
+33 
-45 IFYMKTHIIR
+45 MKTHIIR

-260 ASVRTTGNAEGHV
+260 ASVRMAGNAEGHV

-308 FTCKWLD
+308 FTCKWSD

-620 SFFISN
+620 SFFVSN
-626 EYIYTNLKDCRMTYE
+626 EYIYTNFKDCRMTYE

-698 HCICDWSFPIRLV
+698 HRICDWSFPIRLA

-729 VVSARNNGKEIVLK
+729 TVSARNNGKEIVLK

-846 NLGLTFSYP
+846 NLGLTFYYP

-881 YGIWHKDYNNTVTS
+881 YGIWHKDYNNTVTG